1 MIKDDFNVSWY
12 EVSATNTSLF
22 DRFVVLSQSAR
33 LIACSHRCRLFFE
46 TDEILQES
54 WKTWLQNWCDFH
66 SPQRNK

>member
-1 MIKDDFNVSWY
+1 MIKDDFKVSWY

-22 DRFVVLSQSAR
+22 DRSIVPVCPFNSFQSQMSS
-33 LIACSHRCRLFFE
+33 IFE

-66 SPQRNK
+66 SPRRNK